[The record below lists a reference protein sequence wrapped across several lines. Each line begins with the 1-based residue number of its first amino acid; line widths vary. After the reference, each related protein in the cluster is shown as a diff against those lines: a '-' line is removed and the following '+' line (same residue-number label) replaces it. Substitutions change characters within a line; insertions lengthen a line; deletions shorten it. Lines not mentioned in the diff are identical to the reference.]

1 MQDIQP
7 QSRCSSSAA
16 RTPAVHFQMQRG
28 GTDFIRPQQ
37 AERWWS
43 CSAKQW
49 RFFHAT
55 KDVKSLGNY
64 HHAGRIMEDETC
76 SIAAGPCSFCLQ
88 HGRECRTYNPQDA
101 EVLGTRCAGCRVSN
115 RSCSLVAIQDNGCDP
130 IGASESAASSP
141 DAVLSNAACTEFS
154 PMPTRREGVGDEV
167 EYLKGILNQIADLQE
182 DALLKREL
190 LSRLD
195 DMYSV
200 MKNLRNE
207 NEGLKGVVSDMT
219 KEITALKGQRDEN
232 QDLVNTVSTLL
243 KRIQAESES
252 RSNVITRL
260 VNEVSALKS
269 HQSENESLKNIVST
283 MIDDMKAVKRGLRAL
298 EDGSNAGEVET
309 MDDSY

>member
-1 MQDIQP
+1 
-7 QSRCSSSAA
+7 
-16 RTPAVHFQMQRG
+16 
-28 GTDFIRPQQ
+28 
-37 AERWWS
+37 
-43 CSAKQW
+43 
-49 RFFHAT
+49 
-55 KDVKSLGNY
+55 
-64 HHAGRIMEDETC
+64 
-76 SIAAGPCSFCLQ
+76 
-88 HGRECRTYNPQDA
+88 
-101 EVLGTRCAGCRVSN
+101 
-115 RSCSLVAIQDNGCDP
+115 
-130 IGASESAASSP
+130 
-141 DAVLSNAACTEFS
+141 
-154 PMPTRREGVGDEV
+154 MPTRREGVGDEV